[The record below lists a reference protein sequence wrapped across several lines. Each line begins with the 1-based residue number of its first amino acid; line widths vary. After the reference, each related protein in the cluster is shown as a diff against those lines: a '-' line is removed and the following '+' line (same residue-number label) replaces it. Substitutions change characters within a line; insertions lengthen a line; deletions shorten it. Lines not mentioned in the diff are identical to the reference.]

1 MVMIPMQCP
10 RCSSRDH
17 TAKATN
23 TRAAEVTLR
32 KRGSN
37 ACGHVWFTVEV
48 PVSPAVVGWGRRV
61 KGQSKPELRVPIE
74 IAVGDGAV

>member
-10 RCSSRDH
+10 RCSSSDIK
-17 TAKATN
+17 AMATN
-23 TRAAEVTLR
+23 NRDAEVTVR
-32 KRGSN
+32 KRGCN